1 MAGWIDAF
9 TAASE
14 LASRNLCRP
23 GWGELIVVLAI
34 VWIGTGIGC
43 CCGAG
48 WGAVLGYGAG
58 RTEIIG
64 RATTVALRPG
74 GPILSVGARRR
85 LELYANAR
93 PADSRPSAPPRDYA
107 DARSHVLHG
116 HHGHDE

>member
-1 MAGWIDAF
+1 M
-9 TAASE
+9 
-14 LASRNLCRP
+14 
-23 GWGELIVVLAI
+23 IVVLAI

-64 RATTVALRPG
+64 RATSVALRPG
-74 GPILSVGARRR
+74 GPLISIGARRR

-93 PADSRPSAPPRDYA
+93 PSDHRPSAPQRHFA
-107 DARSHVLHG
+107 DARSQVYG
-116 HHGHDE
+116 HHGHDGHDE